1 MKKILVII
9 LSFLFTGLMV
19 SCQNNP
25 IEMSITDA
33 FSLMNEAIEN
43 YRNAESLELDY
54 QGNYASTLHLLKDDL
69 RVRIKRIGSDN
80 LVGNVSVNM
89 VVNDETTLV
98 FTNYQKGIIYNYT
111 ISNTQSEKLYETKS
125 QTDFINLYTMFLK
138 SKIDIEDTQN
148 RSLSTTSKELTLTFD
163 LSSNA
168 IEKTLYVL
176 PTMDYARNAQVVITF
191 TEKAKL
197 LRLSVEYEG
206 RIDNVYGDF
215 TYSVDFVKIDTY
227 VIVPTLSASEIS
239 EYKEVE
245 ENEK

>member
-9 LSFLFTGLMV
+9 LSFFFTGLMI

-25 IEMSITDA
+25 IIMTITEA
-33 FSLMNEAIEN
+33 FELMNESIEN
-43 YRNAESLELDY
+43 FRNAESVELDY
-54 QGNYASTLHLLKDDL
+54 HGEYASTLHLLTDDL

-80 LVGNVSVNM
+80 MVGNISVNM

-98 FTNYQKGIIYNYT
+98 FTNYQKGIIYNHT
-111 ISNTQSEKLYETKS
+111 IDNTQSDKKFESKS
-125 QTDFINLYTMFLK
+125 KTDFINLYTMFIK
-138 SKIDIEDTQN
+138 SKIAIEDTQN

-163 LSSNA
+163 LSSSA

-176 PTMDYARNAQVVITF
+176 PAMDYAKDAKVVITF
-191 TEKAKL
+191 SEKAKL
-197 LRLSVEYEG
+197 LRLSVEYQG
-206 RIDNVYGDF
+206 RIDSVYGDF
-215 TYSVDFVKIDTY
+215 SYSVDFLKINTY

-245 ENEK
+245 ENEE